1 VREIDRR
8 RCQLSGAFCQLGG
21 AFWRR
26 SVMPQRMQ
34 RRAAQ
39 CAQATAPVYQ
49 IDRSSTERTR
59 ARGVPSSRRRGGGG
73 GLDFR
78 LFHTGCPVAE
88 HATKFTIQKF
98 GERPPHVRAMHT
110 WKEEVTAGTRALF
123 RRADGDTSGGE
134 RDTHTHT
141 HTHAVLHTCIVYVHT
156 TYVVHTCMHTC
167 MLHACKCTQGGGGG
181 YVCGGDPAT
190 QWVTRAQGSRRTS
203 WAASTHPYLLC
214 WAVAW
219 TGRRRSLNCQHRKQS

>member
-141 HTHAVLHTCIVYVHT
+141 HTQHTRST
-156 TYVVHTCMHTC
+156 TYVHSLRTYNICCTYMHAYMHVACMQMHTGRWWWVC
-167 MLHACKCTQGGGGG
+167 M
-181 YVCGGDPAT
+181 
-190 QWVTRAQGSRRTS
+190 W
-203 WAASTHPYLLC
+203 W
-214 WAVAW
+214 
-219 TGRRRSLNCQHRKQS
+219 